1 MKREGTW
8 SFVACAAMALL
19 GCERPELSGPPE
31 LRLGRDECAEC
42 GMLINEDR
50 CSSAFLVERDAVRE
64 YAHFD
69 DIGCML
75 DYEHAHAAELKFL
88 EGYVHDHATRAWCP
102 TTTAVFLV
110 AEREKISTPMGSGIV
125 AFADAAAAEKARD
138 ELGARIVDQDALRAL
153 RRAWVEERRGV
164 PAGEGGR

>member
-1 MKREGTW
+1 MKRQRTLPA
-8 SFVACAAMALL
+8 VAALALTLL
-19 GCERPELSGPPE
+19 GCERAELSGPPE

-50 CSSAFLVERDAVRE
+50 CSSASLVERDGVRE

-75 DYEHAHAAELKFL
+75 DYQHAHAADLRFL
-88 EGYVHDHATRAWCP
+88 ESFVHDHTTRAWCP

-125 AFADAAAAEKARD
+125 AFADTAAAAKARD

-153 RRAWVEERRGV
+153 RRAWVEERRSA